1 MEQGRKETVERQC
14 LLGEVLKRF
23 LYTGSNGVESRS
35 QGLELKRVSVDI
47 ILVTIRKK
55 ARSLA

>member
-1 MEQGRKETVERQC
+1 M
-14 LLGEVLKRF
+14 LGEVLKRF